1 MQIFAVEPQRGGGEG
16 EGGRNIAGFPPML
29 RARVLSHAS
38 IMVFLTLHPVLKRFE
53 TDNTC

>member
-1 MQIFAVEPQRGGGEG
+1 MQIFAVEPQQG
-16 EGGRNIAGFPPML
+16 GGRNIAGFAPIL

-38 IMVFLTLHPVLKRFE
+38 IMVFLTLHSVLKRFE